1 MRLML
6 PDWRNSVVTSEAPQ
20 ARPGQ
25 HLGTQT
31 LFTGRAGADEATD
44 NHDEMA
50 YDRTAIYKNTIDK
63 PSDQFSV
70 AFLPTEN

>member
-31 LFTGRAGADEATD
+31 LFTGRTGADEATG
-44 NHDEMA
+44 NHDE
-50 YDRTAIYKNTIDK
+50 
-63 PSDQFSV
+63 V
-70 AFLPTEN
+70 ALQEYYR